1 MDRRFT
7 EMSSRMDRRFAEIN
21 SRFDELGNRYNVL
34 IMVMVG
40 AWVTII
46 AALVA
51 LFLK

>member
-1 MDRRFT
+1 
-7 EMSSRMDRRFAEIN
+7 MSSRMDRRFAEIN